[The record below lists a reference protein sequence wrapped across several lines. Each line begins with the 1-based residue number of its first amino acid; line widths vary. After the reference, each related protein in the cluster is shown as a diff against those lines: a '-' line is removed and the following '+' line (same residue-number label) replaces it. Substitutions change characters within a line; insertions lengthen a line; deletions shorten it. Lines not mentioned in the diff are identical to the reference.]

1 MSVLNK
7 ILEHKIVAIIRGAEP
22 GDVIKIIN
30 ALYDGGIRVLE
41 ITMNS
46 PDALSVIEKINK
58 EAGNKLL
65 IGAGTVLDAKTAK
78 DAIAAGAK
86 FIISPSFDPD
96 TIDTTK
102 KYGAVSIPG
111 AFTATE
117 ILAAYKAGGDIIKI
131 FPASVGVQYIKDIR
145 GPLPHIPLMPT
156 GGINLENIGSYF
168 KAGAVAAGIGSALV
182 DTSRPITKDYLQDL
196 KNKAEKFVEAVAD
209 FK

>member
-46 PDALSVIEKINK
+46 QDALSVIERINK

-156 GGINLENIGSYF
+156 GGIHLENIGSYF
-168 KAGAVAAGIGSALV
+168 
-182 DTSRPITKDYLQDL
+182 
-196 KNKAEKFVEAVAD
+196 
-209 FK
+209 

>member
-102 KYGAVSIPG
+102 KCGAVSIPG

-145 GPLPHIPLMPT
+145 GPLPHIRLMPT
-156 GGINLENIGSYF
+156 GGIHLENIAAYF
-168 KAGAVAAGIGSALV
+168 NAGVVAAGIGSALV
-182 DTSRPITKDYLQDL
+182 DTSKQITKDYLQDL
-196 KNKAEKFVEAVAD
+196 KNKAEKFVGAVAG

>member
-1 MSVLNK
+1 MPVLNK

-46 PDALSVIEKINK
+46 QDALSVIERINK

-156 GGINLENIGSYF
+156 GGIHLENIGSYF

-182 DTSRPITKDYLQDL
+182 DTSKQITKDYLQDL

>member
-1 MSVLNK
+1 MPVLNK

-46 PDALSVIEKINK
+46 QDALSVIERINK

-156 GGINLENIGSYF
+156 GGIHLENIGSYF

-182 DTSRPITKDYLQDL
+182 DTSKQITKDYLQDL
-196 KNKAEKFVEAVAD
+196 KNKAEKFVGAVAG